1 MYSDRLIKYIVR
13 VPDDFG
19 LCIIFPPS
27 IFRSSS
33 QVDTSEANHDV
44 SHTSQNVRFMNYKI
58 FSTPFYQ
65 QMHFVYY

>member
-1 MYSDRLIKYIVR
+1 MYSERLIKYIVR

-44 SHTSQNVRFMNYKI
+44 SHTSQNVGFMNY
-58 FSTPFYQ
+58 
-65 QMHFVYY
+65 